1 MNLEHVDFL
10 AYKQFDKARNS
21 HTSDKKVH
29 LDNIPK
35 ISKKPARKL
44 ISDFME
50 FSQKSKSIIST
61 NKNSIME
68 FFDQIFT
75 KIIFQKLI
83 IIILK
88 TLKMNIFEPKFNM
101 TEFP

>member
-21 HTSDKKVH
+21 RTSDKKVH

-35 ISKKPARKL
+35 IGEKPARKF

-50 FSQKSKSIIST
+50 FSQKSKIRIS
-61 NKNSIME
+61 KNE
-68 FFDQIFT
+68 IF
-75 KIIFQKLI
+75 
-83 IIILK
+83 
-88 TLKMNIFEPKFNM
+88 
-101 TEFP
+101 

>member
-21 HTSDKKVH
+21 RTSDKKVH

-35 ISKKPARKL
+35 IGKKKPARKL

-50 FSQKSKSIIST
+50 FSQ
-61 NKNSIME
+61 N
-68 FFDQIFT
+68 
-75 KIIFQKLI
+75 
-83 IIILK
+83 LK
-88 TLKMNIFEPKFNM
+88 P
-101 TEFP
+101 

>member
-21 HTSDKKVH
+21 RTSDKKVH

-35 ISKKPARKL
+35 IGKKPARKL

-50 FSQKSKSIIST
+50 FSQKSKIQIS
-61 NKNSIME
+61 KAQKE
-68 FFDQIFT
+68 
-75 KIIFQKLI
+75 KLFQ
-83 IIILK
+83 
-88 TLKMNIFEPKFNM
+88 NDYFRPK
-101 TEFP
+101 